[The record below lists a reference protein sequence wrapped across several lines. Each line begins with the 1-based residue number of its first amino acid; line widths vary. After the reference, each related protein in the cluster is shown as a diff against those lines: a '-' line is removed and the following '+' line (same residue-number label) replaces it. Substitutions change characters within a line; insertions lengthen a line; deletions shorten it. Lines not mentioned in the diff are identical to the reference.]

1 MTFARANGTSVR
13 FYWRVMDTD
22 PPNSVVSADLAAA
35 FQEFS
40 TSLRREE
47 YEKSSL
53 HLEPD
58 DDDRSPLDLQ
68 KSSLKDRRRA
78 KSLPVST
85 EQACLLES
93 CAKKVQFADTLG
105 LDLANV
111 KHFNVTEDPH
121 VPSKVFSRLKSY
133 PQEQQD
139 QVVDLCDTFSSSLKL
154 YRLSPAF
161 TMPVDSD
168 DFETRLQQFGVA
180 LESVSITHFDV
191 TGVIRAMNIDSTRKE
206 VGVRHTF
213 NDWMTSVDT
222 KAVHDA
228 RKAQQELWNQ
238 FVFTFYIPPY
248 MNPGFSVQF
257 AVYYLTDQ
265 GDLWDNNGGQNY
277 TLKWDNT

>member
-1 MTFARANGTSVR
+1 MTSARAFGTFVCFS
-13 FYWRVMDTD
+13 RVMDTD
-22 PPNSVVSADLAAA
+22 PPNSVVSAELAAA

-40 TSLRREE
+40 ASLCREDD
-47 YEKSSL
+47 KSS
-53 HLEPD
+53 HLEPTN
-58 DDDRSPLDLQ
+58 DDRSQSDLQ

-78 KSLPVST
+78 KSLPVSA
-85 EQACLLES
+85 EQACLFES

-121 VPSKVFSRLKSY
+121 VPSKVLSRLKSY
-133 PQEQQD
+133 PLEQQD

-154 YRLSPAF
+154 YRLSPTF

-168 DFETRLQQFGVA
+168 DFEARLQQFGVA
-180 LESVSITHFDV
+180 LERVSITHFNV
-191 TGVIRAMNIDSTRKE
+191 TGIIRAMDIDSTRKE

-213 NDWMTSVDT
+213 NDWITSVDT
-222 KAVHDA
+222 KAVRDS

-238 FVFTFYIPPY
+238 FEFTLYIPPY

-257 AVYYLTDQ
+257 AVYHLTDQ
-265 GDLWDNNGGQNY
+265 GDFWDNNGGQNY

>member
-1 MTFARANGTSVR
+1 MTFARAFGTSVC
-13 FYWRVMDTD
+13 FYPRVMDTD

-47 YEKSSL
+47 DEKSSS
-53 HLEPD
+53 HLEPND
-58 DDDRSPLDLQ
+58 VDRSPLDLQ

-78 KSLPVST
+78 KSLPVSA
-85 EQACLLES
+85 EQACLFDS

-133 PQEQQD
+133 PLEQQD

-154 YRLSPAF
+154 YRLSPIF

-168 DFETRLQQFGVA
+168 DFEARLQQFGVT

-191 TGVIRAMNIDSTRKE
+191 TGVIRAMNIDSTRQE

-222 KAVHDA
+222 KAVCGA
-228 RKAQQELWNQ
+228 RKAQELWNQ
-238 FVFTFYIPPY
+238 FVFTLYIPPY

-257 AVYYLTDQ
+257 AVYHLTDQ
-265 GDLWDNNGGQNY
+265 GDFWDNNGGQNY
-277 TLKWDNT
+277 TLRWDST